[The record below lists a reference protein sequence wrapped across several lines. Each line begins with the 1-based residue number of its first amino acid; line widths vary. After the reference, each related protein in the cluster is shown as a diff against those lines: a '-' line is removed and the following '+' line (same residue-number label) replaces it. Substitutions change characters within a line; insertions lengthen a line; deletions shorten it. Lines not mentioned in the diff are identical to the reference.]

1 MRVVVKQIKK
11 LSDSLHEVLPAAEL
25 VALLTRVHSIFA
37 AKMDRRIVQTETSPN
52 DGLLLSDVAYYM
64 SNVRKLPGMAGID
77 WDHAAGYSRNT

>member
-1 MRVVVKQIKK
+1 MKVVVKQVKK

-25 VALLTRVHSIFA
+25 VALLSRVHSIFT
-37 AKMDRRIVQTETSPN
+37 AKMDRRIIENSIQPN

-77 WDHAAGYSRNT
+77 WDHSAVYRTN